1 MDRGDIE
8 EAGGE
13 EEFPRLGGGKYR
25 PVGAHDRAVVE
36 MSSVDPGSSSS
47 TLKYDLCSL
56 WCCSTVV
63 LNVH

>member
-8 EAGGE
+8 EAAGE

-36 MSSVDPGSSSS
+36 MSSIDPGSSSSSSSS
-47 TLKYDLCSL
+47 TLKYDGVPCG
-56 WCCSTVV
+56 VV
-63 LNVH
+63 ARF

>member
-8 EAGGE
+8 EAAGE

-36 MSSVDPGSSSS
+36 MSSIDPGSSSSSSSS
-47 TLKYDLCSL
+47 TLKYDCVP
-56 WCCSTVV
+56 CGVV
-63 LNVH
+63 ARF